1 MKANKVILPIISA
14 LAITG
19 CSHFQTATRG
29 ELLNRLNETQE
40 GVQPDESVIA
50 CSRSIS
56 IKVARTLA
64 EEKVRKLLE
73 NHTIETV
80 TETDFQNEYACD
92 AGKDGAICCVKAN
105 KNDL

>member
-29 ELLNRLNETQE
+29 ELIDRLNGTQE

-50 CSRSIS
+50 CSRGIN
-56 IKVARTLA
+56 IKAARVLA
-64 EEKVRKLLE
+64 EEKIGELLKS
-73 NHTIETV
+73 HTVET
-80 TETDFQNEYACD
+80 EACD
-92 AGKDGAICCVKAN
+92 AGKDGAICCVKADR
-105 KNDL
+105 NDL